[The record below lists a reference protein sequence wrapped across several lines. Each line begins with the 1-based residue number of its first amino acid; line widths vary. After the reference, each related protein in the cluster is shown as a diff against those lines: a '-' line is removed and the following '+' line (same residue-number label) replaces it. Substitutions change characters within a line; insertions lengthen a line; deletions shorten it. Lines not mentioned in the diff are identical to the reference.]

1 MKKIL
6 VVLGLLIIF
15 STLAFVWWQSG
26 LQAVNSR
33 AATPKI
39 FVINNGEGVREIA
52 NNLKREGLIKDP
64 IVFFLLT
71 KFENLD
77 KKIQAGDF
85 RLNPS
90 MSAQEIATNLTHGTL
105 DIWTTI
111 PEGLRATEIAG
122 ILKAKIPSYN
132 NAWVTELQA
141 NEGYL
146 FPDTYLIPRD
156 ADINLVLTL
165 LKNNF
170 QKKFDSVKE
179 TKTTALTDPQTITI
193 ASIIEREAVFA
204 EDRPLVASVFM
215 NRLNLGMGL
224 GSDPTVQYALGYQS
238 DTKSWWKNDLTA
250 DDLVINSPYNTR
262 KNAGLPPA
270 PISNPG
276 LSAIEAALNP
286 AKTDYLFF
294 FSDKQGHLHFATTM
308 TGHNANIQKYGTE

>member
-6 VVLGLLIIF
+6 VVLGLLLILSLLTFI
-15 STLAFVWWQSG
+15 WWENG
-26 LQAVNSR
+26 LQAVDPKVT
-33 AATPKI
+33 TPKI
-39 FVINNGEGVREIA
+39 FVIKNGEGVREIA
-52 NNLKREGLIKDP
+52 NNLKTKDLIKDP

-71 KFENLD
+71 KIQGTD

-90 MSAQEIATNLTHGTL
+90 MNAQDIANNLTHGIL
-105 DIWTTI
+105 DIWVTI
-111 PEGLRATEIAG
+111 PEGLRATEISN
-122 ILKAKIPSYN
+122 ILKEKIPSFSES
-132 NAWVTELQA
+132 WTLELRA

-146 FPDTYLIPRD
+146 FPDTYLIPKD
-156 ADINLVLTL
+156 ADINLILAL
-165 LKNNF
+165 FKDNF
-170 QKKFDSVKE
+170 QKKFDSVKD
-179 TKTTALTDPQTITI
+179 TKTTILTDAQTITI

-224 GSDPTVQYALGYQS
+224 GSDPTVQYALGFQP
-238 DTKSWWKNDLTA
+238 TEKTWWKKDLTA
-250 DDLVINSPYNTR
+250 DDLIINSPYNTR

-286 AKTDYLFF
+286 SKTDYLFF
-294 FSDKQGHLHFATTM
+294 FSDSKGHLHFATTM
-308 TGHNANIQKYGTE
+308 AGHNANIQKYGE